1 MQQSDF
7 ELSKILVNS
16 WKSFI
21 LEFAN
26 SVLVRHRGASLSKQ
40 HTADL
45 LLFMA
50 HSRINAKPG
59 KQLG

>member
-1 MQQSDF
+1 MIDHCG
-7 ELSKILVNS
+7 V
-16 WKSFI
+16 
-21 LEFAN
+21 
-26 SVLVRHRGASLSKQ
+26 SLSKQ

-59 KQLG
+59 TVAVNKKFTFRSKTTIVLR